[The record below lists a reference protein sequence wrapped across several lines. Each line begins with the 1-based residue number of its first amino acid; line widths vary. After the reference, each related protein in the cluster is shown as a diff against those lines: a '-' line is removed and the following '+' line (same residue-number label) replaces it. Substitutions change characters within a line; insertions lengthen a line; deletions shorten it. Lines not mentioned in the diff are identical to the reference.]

1 MVLKLKYAKYN
12 ILTFFKGREIR
23 MQMIKIFI
31 LFVIFVLSNL
41 IGKMVAGKYR
51 YRLEELKE
59 MKSALSI
66 FKTKIKFTYEPIP
79 EIFGEISS
87 NLHTNISKIFKS
99 ANENMKTQN
108 AGQAWEEAVR
118 TSQNYMNK
126 EDKNIM
132 QMMGKM
138 LGQSD
143 VEGQISQI
151 EITEEF
157 LNKQLEDAEKEK
169 IKNEKLYQKLGT
181 ILGLTL
187 VTILI

>member
-1 MVLKLKYAKYN
+1 MQIAKL
-12 ILTFFKGREIR
+12 
-23 MQMIKIFI
+23 FI
-31 LFVIFVLSNL
+31 LFIIFVLSNL
-41 IGKMVAGKYR
+41 IGKMVAGKFR
-51 YRLEELKE
+51 YRLEELQE
-59 MKSALSI
+59 MKNALSI
-66 FKTKIKFTYEPIP
+66 FKTKIRFTYEPIP
-79 EIFGEISS
+79 EIFDDIST
-87 NLHTNISKIFKS
+87 NLHTNISKIFKN
-99 ANENMKTQN
+99 ANEGMATQS

-169 IKNEKLYQKLGT
+169 IKNEKLFQKLGT

>member
-1 MVLKLKYAKYN
+1 MQIAKL
-12 ILTFFKGREIR
+12 
-23 MQMIKIFI
+23 FI
-31 LFVIFVLSNL
+31 LFIIFVLSNL
-41 IGKMVAGKYR
+41 IGKMVAGKFR
-51 YRLEELKE
+51 YRLEELQE
-59 MKSALSI
+59 MKNALSI

-87 NLHTNISKIFKS
+87 NLHTNISKIFKN
-99 ANENMKTQN
+99 ANEGMVTQS

-143 VEGQISQI
+143 IDGQISQI
-151 EITEEF
+151 EVTEEF
-157 LNKQLEDAEKEK
+157 LNRQIEEAEKEK
-169 IKNEKLYQKLGT
+169 TKNEKLYQKLGT

>member
-1 MVLKLKYAKYN
+1 MQIAKL
-12 ILTFFKGREIR
+12 
-23 MQMIKIFI
+23 FI

-41 IGKMVAGKYR
+41 IGKMIAGKYR
-51 YRLEELKE
+51 YRLEELQE

-66 FKTKIKFTYEPIP
+66 FKTKIRFTYEPIP

-87 NLHTNISKIFKS
+87 NLHTNISKIFKN
-99 ANENMKTQN
+99 AKENMNTQS
-108 AGQAWEEAVR
+108 AGQAWEEAVI

-143 VEGQISQI
+143 IEGQISQI

-181 ILGLTL
+181 ILGLAL

>member
-1 MVLKLKYAKYN
+1 MQIAKL
-12 ILTFFKGREIR
+12 
-23 MQMIKIFI
+23 FI
-31 LFVIFVLSNL
+31 LFIIFVLSNL
-41 IGKMVAGKYR
+41 IGKMVAGKFR
-51 YRLEELKE
+51 YRLEELQE
-59 MKSALSI
+59 MKNALSI
-66 FKTKIKFTYEPIP
+66 FKTKIRFTYEPIP
-79 EIFGEISS
+79 EIFDDIST
-87 NLHTNISKIFKS
+87 NLHTNISKIFKN
-99 ANENMKTQN
+99 ANEGMATQS

-143 VEGQISQI
+143 IDGQISQI
-151 EITEEF
+151 EVTEEF
-157 LNKQLEDAEKEK
+157 LNRQIEEAEKEK
-169 IKNEKLYQKLGT
+169 TKNEKLYQKLGT